1 MTPGVSGGT
10 VLQAIL
16 GLLFL
21 LVLLLVLAWVARKL
35 QGGKGFG
42 QGGMKLLGGIALGPR
57 ERIVLVEVA
66 ETWLVIGIVP
76 GQIRTLHR
84 LPKGELTASAAPAAL
99 PGLEKSFADWLAQLA
114 PARTPNRAPETDSE
128 QGNPHDRKPPPA

>member
-10 VLQAIL
+10 VLQAVL

-21 LVLLLVLAWVARKL
+21 LVLLLALAWVARKL

-66 ETWLVIGIVP
+66 DDWLVIGIVP

-84 LPKGELTASAAPAAL
+84 LPKGELATAAAPAG
-99 PGLEKSFADWLAQLA
+99 GLEKTFADWLGQLG
-114 PARTPNRAPETDSE
+114 PGTLNRSRENHPE
-128 QGNPHDRKPPPA
+128 QGHTHDRNPPSV